1 MEQTILDAV
10 KAIPEHDGIKLV
22 EPYYDPQ
29 QPYTGA
35 YFELIGSDDN
45 QPDRF
50 TAVDLYAVS
59 MLAVQVPAKAGI
71 GILLE
76 QAELFES
83 LLSRVPD
90 VHIKDLSREEFQ
102 RDLGPDSVALELWDR
117 LRRNGADE
125 KRWNVGPTTASKIMA
140 RKRPH
145 LIPIEDSVVD
155 RVTQRGKRDS
165 WKMWWQA
172 FHDGGDYLEARA
184 DQIRAAVDRP
194 DLSTL
199 RVFDVMLWSWGKEQG
214 Y

>member
-45 QPDRF
+45 HPDRF